1 VMKGASRWRE
11 FSRRSQRRKQWLN
24 FRRVNYPPE
33 PDREAND
40 AMAGKRPTILV
51 VDDDWDERAAIAE
64 VLRDAGF
71 AVAAAHDQGARA
83 ALTRERFAAAVI
95 ALPEED
101 GVEFQRHLRRHQPGL
116 RALIVI
122 EPAATRFVD
131 ADSDTLLTRPFDPG
145 QLLGCIFEL
154 VLREAEDRTPHHSHA
169 AEFGIAAA
177 KLACLDSRRT
187 AAAAGAHPS
196 PPHKRG

>member
-1 VMKGASRWRE
+1 
-11 FSRRSQRRKQWLN
+11 
-24 FRRVNYPPE
+24 
-33 PDREAND
+33 
-40 AMAGKRPTILV
+40 MAGKRPTILV
-51 VDDDWDERAAIAE
+51 VDDDWDERVIIAA

-71 AVAAAHDQGARA
+71 AVVSAAHDRGVRA
-83 ALTRERFAAAVI
+83 LPAHEDFAAAVI

-101 GVEFQRHLRRHQPGL
+101 AVEFQRYLRRHQPGL

-131 ADSDTLLTRPFDPG
+131 ADEDTLLTRPFDPG

-154 VLREAEDRTPHHSHA
+154 VLREAEDGTPYHSHA

-177 KLACLDSRRT
+177 RLACLDSRRI
-187 AAAAGAHPS
+187 AAAVAGAQ
-196 PPHKRG
+196 GLAQD

>member
-1 VMKGASRWRE
+1 
-11 FSRRSQRRKQWLN
+11 
-24 FRRVNYPPE
+24 
-33 PDREAND
+33 
-40 AMAGKRPTILV
+40 MAGERPTILV
-51 VDDDWDERAAIAE
+51 VDDDWDERVAIAA

-71 AVAAAHDQGARA
+71 AVVSAAHDRGVRA
-83 ALTRERFAAAVI
+83 LPAHEDFAAAII

-101 GVEFQRHLRRHQPGL
+101 GVEFERHLRRHQPGL

-145 QLLGCIFEL
+145 QLLGRVFEL
-154 VLREAEDRTPHHSHA
+154 VLREAEESAPHHSHA

-187 AAAAGAHPS
+187 AAAAAGAQGLTQNLTRQIGETRAMRRDLAAAIAIAGPTII
-196 PPHKRG
+196 R